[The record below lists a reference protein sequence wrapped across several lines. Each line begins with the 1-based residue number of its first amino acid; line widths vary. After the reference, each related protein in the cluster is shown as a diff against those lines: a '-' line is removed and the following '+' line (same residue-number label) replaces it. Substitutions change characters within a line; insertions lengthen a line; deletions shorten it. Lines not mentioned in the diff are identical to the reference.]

1 MSVRPS
7 GFFGKSC
14 RAYSDRDT
22 IFGFIYLGKISKSE
36 KSKIQNVIWYLVIV
50 TTSSFFEE
58 KIKNVLRSIYD
69 PKIRIFHK
77 WVHMHSVKTK
87 MFNFLKTE
95 NHDPRQIDVGQT
107 SSTQKPWGPPLPCG
121 CNLVFYLTS
130 IETNFLKYF
139 SIVRSNVLVFLTT
152 FLIFVHNLRKTTTI

>member
-1 MSVRPS
+1 MCLPHFIIAPLGAFVWQTFKNRCPSVRCPRPYAYASAS

-87 MFNFLKTE
+87 MFNFLKME

-107 SSTQKPWGPPLPCG
+107 SSTQKPWGPPFPAG
-121 CNLVFYLTS
+121 V
-130 IETNFLKYF
+130 I
-139 SIVRSNVLVFLTT
+139 
-152 FLIFVHNLRKTTTI
+152 